1 MHTTAKAAST
11 VLATAAAGLLA
22 LGAMGA
28 AAGADATATAKPE
41 PAATQGTT
49 KVLKDRQTLP
59 GMKSLKGQSASKRI
73 VLKGYTYDSVWHDN
87 MSWSANVRIHSGQY
101 GAYTKCS
108 DGSTRYGPKQ
118 GPGYWRFGGNCEGA
132 GHLTGFGVYGEG

>member
-1 MHTTAKAAST
+1 MHTTANAASA

-22 LGAMGA
+22 MGA
-28 AAGADATATAKPE
+28 ASGADATATAKPE

-49 KVLKDRQTLP
+49 KVLKDGQTLP

-73 VLKGYTYDSVWHDN
+73 VLKDYTWDSVQHDN
-87 MSWSANVRIHSGQY
+87 MSWSGNLRIHSGQY
-101 GAYTKCS
+101 GAYTTCS

-118 GPGYWRFGGNCEGA
+118 DPGYWRFGGNCEGA
-132 GHLTGFGVYGEG
+132 GHLTEFGAYGEG